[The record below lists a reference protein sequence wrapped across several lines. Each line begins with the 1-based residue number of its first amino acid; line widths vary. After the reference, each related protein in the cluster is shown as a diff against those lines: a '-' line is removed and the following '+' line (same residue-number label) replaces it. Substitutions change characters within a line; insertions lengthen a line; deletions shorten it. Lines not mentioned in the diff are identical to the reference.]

1 MFGGPARHRPE
12 ELSTLVRNTKFS
24 RKEIQL
30 IYRGFKQ
37 VTDFLPAPRR
47 VVAEQ
52 RRDIPLK
59 LTLESSLV
67 STRAPIFEGARLKRG
82 RAR

>member
-1 MFGGPARHRPE
+1 MIDELADFTIADELIFLKTEEDLDDAMFGGPVRHRPE

-37 VTDFLPAPRR
+37 VSCSF
-47 VVAEQ
+47 
-52 RRDIPLK
+52 K
-59 LTLESSLV
+59 
-67 STRAPIFEGARLKRG
+67 
-82 RAR
+82 